1 MATLTPMRETS
12 PPPPRTPPAQPGTT
26 LAERNRA
33 DGTRALLRTG
43 SSVVAVGA
51 VSLATIY
58 ILLGGIGRNG
68 PHNNTGWFFL
78 IVTLMSLPFG
88 LMLLGL
94 GVAKWFRNVRLASE
108 QGNLS

>member
-1 MATLTPMRETS
+1 MATLTPMR
-12 PPPPRTPPAQPGTT
+12 PPPPHPPTVQPPTT
-26 LAERNRA
+26 LADRNRA

-43 SSVVAVGA
+43 TGIVAVGA
-51 VSLATIY
+51 LSLATIY

-88 LMLLGL
+88 LMLLLL
-94 GVAKWFRNVRLASE
+94 GVAKWFRNVRLQKASSH
-108 QGNLS
+108 NPAR